1 MLPEKIKIAIEES
14 SLVEP
19 VLNSLSDKSDWSCFT
34 RTVFMN
40 IAKVINR
47 KVTQDVINSPLCI
60 EDNLVIG
67 SNELDRVFSLH
78 SLNSVNEFITY
89 LKEIPKYRTHNW
101 ISGKTLQSYWSGANA
116 KDKKVN
122 VLLTF
127 LGVEFNEWD
136 HWKSSTDIQSL
147 NVNKQKETT
156 SFELDEQTN
165 YLLKKYY
172 LGSYFRYYQ
181 KANNS
186 NSVIKTPFI
195 LTEDKNGIVIAH
207 TKTVGHRYKSFSIQ
221 ISGGALYI
229 DFKNI
234 DWDEREHHIFNIGI
248 ATSPKVLIGVS
259 NSLSIRKQA
268 IAKRNVLIKQE
279 QILNFDDIS
288 DIEIPY
294 ENTLNTASDDA
305 IAVNFFKQRKN
316 NLIITSL
323 YYTMDELQSLNHNP
337 L

>member
-1 MLPEKIKIAIEES
+1 MLPEKIKIAIEKS
-14 SLVEP
+14 SLVVP
-19 VLNSLSDKSDWSCFT
+19 VLSDSTNNSDWSSFT
-34 RTVFMN
+34 RTIFMN

-47 KVTQDVINSPLCI
+47 KVTQDVINSPLVI
-60 EDNLVIG
+60 EENFVMG
-67 SNELDRVFSLH
+67 QNELDRIFSLH
-78 SLNSVNEFITY
+78 ALKSVKDFIKY
-89 LKEIPKYRTHNW
+89 LKEIPKYRTYNW
-101 ISGKTLQSYWSGANA
+101 ISGKTLQSYWNGANA
-116 KDKKVN
+116 KNKKVN

-127 LGVEFNEWD
+127 LGVEINEWD
-136 HWKSSTDIQSL
+136 NWKSSIDSQPINTKILKEKSYFQL
-147 NVNKQKETT
+147 N
-156 SFELDEQTN
+156 EQTN

-172 LGSYFRYYQ
+172 LGSYYRYYQ

-186 NSVIKTPFI
+186 NGVIKTPFI
-195 LTEDKNGIVIAH
+195 LKENENGIVVAY

-268 IAKRNVLIKQE
+268 IAKRNVLIKQDKS
-279 QILNFDDIS
+279 LNFESIS
-288 DIEIPY
+288 DCEIPY
-294 ENTLNTASDDA
+294 ENTLNVESDDS
-305 IAVNFFKQRKN
+305 IAVNFFKKRKT

-323 YYTMDELQSLNHNP
+323 YYNMDELKSLNHNP